1 MKNIFE
7 RLAGH
12 ADIGH
17 LRPALQ
23 SLCARYGSL
32 SRLHILTA
40 RQHGKRQA
48 LCFLRMDT
56 ADQER
61 HLMRDLGIQRFSGD
75 LVLVVDLQPQDCRPI
90 RFPSGHAMSVTQ

>member
-7 RLAGH
+7 RLAGY

-23 SLCARYGSL
+23 SLCASYGSVA
-32 SRLHILTA
+32 RLDILTA
-40 RQHGKRQA
+40 RQEGKRQA

-56 ADQER
+56 PDQER
-61 HLMRDLGIQRFSGD
+61 HLMQELGIQRFSGD
-75 LVLVVDLQPQDCRPI
+75 LVLVVDLQPHDSASS
-90 RFPSGHAMSVTQ
+90 FSSGYAMPVTQ